1 MCKYA
6 TKETLNNI
14 HKLVAR
20 QVAEMKVNPYEKE
33 EQHQMPM
40 VEDPAPRNV
49 FFDDVTE
56 SDDEDDT
63 IEEEDT
69 NLVQA

>member
-6 TKETLNNI
+6 TMETLNNI

-20 QVAEMKVNPYEKE
+20 QVAEMEVNPYEKE

-49 FFDDVTE
+49 YFFDDEFE

-69 NLVQA
+69 I